1 MFGMFSGQG
10 GWQLWESEG
19 YELII
24 SQDFLSDVR
33 YVQRLEAPKD
43 AVLNADFIFINIG

>member
-33 YVQRLEAPKD
+33 YVQWSGRVA
-43 AVLNADFIFINIG
+43 AVGE